1 MAEIKNVADKTDLTN
16 HDGVVDNKVNNWI
29 SQINAGGTVYDI
41 ATHHTIKFKDGNDGA
56 TTEWNGL
63 TDIEI
68 VIPSIKDIVQTPIEF
83 AGTVGANGEV
93 TWNTEHSDGPQTG
106 YLVFVTADCT
116 FGGLVCEAGDM
127 AIYDG
132 KKWNVVSGENQVS
145 IVGNEGAAKTTFAI
159 GASKD
164 VLTVE
169 GKTLALTLDY
179 TDLNKH
185 VGVSQG
191 VPNAAVKFGNMTV
204 GKTYVKLSKGA
215 DVNKTI
221 GKSETIQKASKLA
234 DGTVTLKGT
243 GDIVTD
249 VTFGTFNAGSLH
261 EIVLNEDARTFG
273 VTGGSLE
280 KTTTEDF
287 VSGVTLG
294 DVTFNTSTQG
304 AAGAFALVGGITP
317 GSGKSFVTGIN
328 GKTEFTVEGCLQ
340 PTDGAS
346 ASYVKGIEGSYVTGL
361 TTGGSFS
368 LGKGS
373 DIVIG
378 FGSETEEKG
387 DVISSVEVSANND
400 TDVLA
405 SASVTNHILSFAP
418 VKVASGVTVTPKYK
432 TLEKT
437 TYSFT
442 PASVSTTAFVN
453 GTFTK
458 ASDVKYTFNTDN
470 ETTYTTTSAY
480 YKLTT
485 PKLEVSKGGYILSN
499 TGMVANV
506 SANTFAVNVSGGVL
520 PSLGTSTVVKE
531 ANITGSVATGLDYTN
546 VTINT
551 VDPDAMTID
560 LPGTYS
566 IVEGSLGDGFEVG
579 KAGEL
584 TTKNATIDLS
594 GYVTGVE
601 IKETANA

>member
-1 MAEIKNVADKTDLTN
+1 MANISDKTNLTN
-16 HDGVVDNKVNNWI
+16 HTGVVNEAGVAGANWI

-41 ATHHTIKFKDGNDGA
+41 ATHHGITFREGNGGA
-56 TTEWNGL
+56 TTTWNGL
-63 TDIEI
+63 SDIEV
-68 VIPSIKDIVQTPIEF
+68 VIPSITDIVQSPIEF

-93 TWNTEHSDGPQTG
+93 TWNTEHSDGPKTG

-145 IVGNEGAAKTTFAI
+145 IVGNDGAAKTTFAI

-185 VGVSQG
+185 VGVSKG
-191 VPNAAVKFGNMTV
+191 VNNAAVKFGNMTV
-204 GKTYVKLSKGA
+204 GKTYVKLSKGT
-215 DVNKTI
+215 DENKTI
-221 GKSETIQKASKLA
+221 GKTETIQKASKLA
-234 DGTVTLKGT
+234 DGTVTLNGT

-261 EIVLNEDARTFG
+261 EIVLNEDARTFA

-294 DVTFNTSTQG
+294 NVTFDSATQG

-317 GSGKSFVTGIN
+317 GSGKSFVTGID
-328 GKTEFTVEGCLQ
+328 GKAEFTVEGCLQ

-346 ASYVKGIEGSYVTGL
+346 AKYVKGIEGSYVTGL

-368 LGKGS
+368 LVKGS

-378 FGSETEEKG
+378 FGSETTEKG
-387 DVISSVEVSANND
+387 DVISSVEVSANNN

-418 VKVASGVTVTPKYK
+418 AKVASGVTVTPKYK

-442 PASVSTTAFVN
+442 PASVSTTSFVN

-458 ASDVKYTFNTDN
+458 ASDVKYTFDTDN

-485 PKLEVSKGGYILSN
+485 PKLEVSKGGYELSN

-506 SANTFAVNVSGGVL
+506 SANTFAVNVSGGSL
-520 PSLGTSTVVKE
+520 PSLGTSIVVKK
-531 ANITGSVATGLDYTN
+531 ANITGSVATSLDYTD
-546 VTINT
+546 VSINA
-551 VDPDAMTID
+551 VDPDAMTIK
-560 LPGTYS
+560 LPGAYS
-566 IVEGSLGDGFEVG
+566 LVEGSVNDGVEVG

-584 TTKNATIDLS
+584 TAKNATIDLS